1 MGKTIKCRAVTFSF
15 LLGQYDI
22 DCLLASCS
30 SHKYAFIT
38 HDKDLDE
45 FGEFKKPHVHFFF
58 KVSTPRTL
66 NWFSEYL
73 DIPKNQ
79 LQAVKSERAVLR
91 YFCHL
96 DTDDKVRYNP
106 LSVVSNFDYQ
116 KAILDRDK
124 IDYYGLYDDY
134 LKVGQYMTVADF
146 VKKYNYIMPKQL
158 SSILTVFSKLEER
171 GRQTIFDNQVKP
183 PSSPG
188 T

>member
-22 DCLLASCS
+22 DCLVASCS

-38 HDKDLDE
+38 HDNDLDE

-66 NWFSEYL
+66 DWFSEYL

-96 DTDDKVRYNP
+96 DNDDKVRYNP
-106 LSVVSNFDYQ
+106 SFVMSNFDYQ
-116 KAILDRDK
+116 KAILDKDK
-124 IDYYGLYDDY
+124 IDYYRLYDDY

-171 GRQTIFDNQVKP
+171 GRQTIFEHQVKP
-183 PSSPG
+183 
-188 T
+188 

>member
-1 MGKTIKCRAVTFSF
+1 MPKTIKCRAVTFSF
-15 LLGQYDI
+15 QPGQYDI
-22 DCLLASCS
+22 DRLVALCS

-38 HDKDLDE
+38 HDNDLDE

-66 NWFSEYL
+66 DWFNKYL

-91 YFCHL
+91 YLCHL
-96 DTDDKVRYNP
+96 DNDDKVRYSP
-106 LSVVSNFDYQ
+106 SYVMSNFDYQ
-116 KAILDRDK
+116 KAILDKDK
-124 IDYYGLYDDY
+124 IDYYQLYDDY
-134 LKVGQYMTVADF
+134 LKVGQFMSVADF

-171 GRQTIFDNQVKP
+171 GRQTIFEHQVKP
-183 PSSPG
+183 
-188 T
+188 